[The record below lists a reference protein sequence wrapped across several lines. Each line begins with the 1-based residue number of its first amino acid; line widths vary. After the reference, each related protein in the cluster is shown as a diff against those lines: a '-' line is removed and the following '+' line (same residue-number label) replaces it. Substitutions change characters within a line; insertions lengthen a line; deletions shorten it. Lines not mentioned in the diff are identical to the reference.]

1 MYCTDCGSEN
11 SDDARFCK
19 SCGKTVTEPE
29 PGTRGSDPKHPGI
42 TGPPTHVPNY
52 LVPAILTTI
61 FCCLPTG
68 IVSIVYA
75 ARVNGQITNGDL
87 EAAKRSSEQAKL
99 WAWVSFGMGI
109 TLFSIFVVLPVL
121 ALLSF
126 DY

>member
-1 MYCTDCGSEN
+1 MYCINCGSEN
-11 SDDARFCK
+11 YDDARFCK
-19 SCGKTVTEPE
+19 SCGKAVTEPE
-29 PGTRGSDPKHPGI
+29 LETSGGDPKDPGI
-42 TGPPTHVPNY
+42 TGPSPHVPNY

-75 ARVNGQITNGDL
+75 AKVNGQIANGDMDGA
-87 EAAKRSSEQAKL
+87 ERSSEQAKL
-99 WAWVSFGMGI
+99 WAWVSFGIGI
-109 TLFSIFVVLPVL
+109 ALFSIFVVLPVL

>member
-1 MYCTDCGSEN
+1 MHCTSCGAGVGET
-11 SDDARFCK
+11 DRFCPK
-19 SCGKTVTEPE
+19 CGTSTSP
-29 PGTRGSDPKHPGI
+29 DQQ
-42 TGPPTHVPNY
+42 HVPNY

-75 ARVNGQITNGDL
+75 AQVNGQIANGDI
-87 EAAKRSSEQAKL
+87 EGAMQSSERAKL
-99 WAWVSFGMGI
+99 WAWVSFGLGI
-109 TLFSIFVVLPVL
+109 ATYSIFVVLPVL

>member
-1 MYCTDCGSEN
+1 MYCTNCGSEN
-11 SDDARFCK
+11 YDDARFCK

-75 ARVNGQITNGDL
+75 ARVNGQIANGDL
-87 EAAKRSSEQAKL
+87 EGAKRSSEQAKL
-99 WAWVSFGMGI
+99 WVWVSFGIGI

>member
-1 MYCTDCGSEN
+1 MHCISCGTSVGDTD
-11 SDDARFCK
+11 RFCPN
-19 SCGKTVTEPE
+19 CGTSTSPDQ
-29 PGTRGSDPKHPGI
+29 SDI
-42 TGPPTHVPNY
+42 PNY

-75 ARVNGQITNGDL
+75 ARVNGQTANGDL
-87 EAAKRSSEQAKL
+87 EGAKRSSEQAKV
-99 WAWVSFGMGI
+99 WAWVSFGIGI
-109 TLFSIFVVLPVL
+109 TLLSIFVVLPVL